1 MRGWSGRFEHGF
13 SQLVDWAWRL
23 AEEGGKSAAY
33 QRIFGKAD
41 ATIHLLLIAGRDADL
56 SESDHARLRWRAKNC
71 WFGAFRMTC
80 LTFDGVLETL
90 RRRLQ
95 IAQVSP

>member
-1 MRGWSGRFEHGF
+1 MRGWCGRFEHGF
-13 SQLVDWAWRL
+13 SQLVDWAWLL

-33 QRIFGKAD
+33 QRIFGKPD
-41 ATIHLLLIAGRDADL
+41 ATGRDADL
-56 SESDHARLRWRAKNC
+56 SDNDHARLRWRARSC
-71 WFGAFRMTC
+71 SFGAFRMTC

-95 IAQVSP
+95 IAQVSA